1 MMILYV
7 KINGTNPTIKIETNA
22 EIIVNHIRI
31 IYGRYIYPNCESN
44 NDCFAIKIMKCDDR
58 YLVSFGSKEI
68 CLVEEELPQIIERI
82 FMNIC
87 KSNADIYNVHAAC
100 VRYLN
105 HAFAFMGK
113 SGTGKST
120 LTSYLYKKGMIFVS
134 DDKISIDLKH
144 EITYSCGRPIF
155 LREDVLN
162 LFQNEEKKIYK
173 IGKYKRSVIEPQ
185 FYQFQ
190 ISSIPIFFQLYRRKK
205 YFEIYTPDI
214 IEKID
219 IIQNNMIFF
228 QDVKNLKLI
237 AECARKFKI
246 YVVHYT
252 NVEDIEKL
260 IRRKE
265 KWN

>member
-1 MMILYV
+1 
-7 KINGTNPTIKIETNA
+7 
-22 EIIVNHIRI
+22 
-31 IYGRYIYPNCESN
+31 
-44 NDCFAIKIMKCDDR
+44 
-58 YLVSFGSKEI
+58 
-68 CLVEEELPQIIERI
+68 
-82 FMNIC
+82 
-87 KSNADIYNVHAAC
+87 
-100 VRYLN
+100 
-105 HAFAFMGK
+105 
-113 SGTGKST
+113 
-120 LTSYLYKKGMIFVS
+120 MIFVS

-205 YFEIYTPDI
+205 DFEIYTPDI

-246 YVVHYT
+246 
-252 NVEDIEKL
+252 
-260 IRRKE
+260 
-265 KWN
+265 